1 MIGKLAGTVDS
12 QGDGWVIV
20 DVGGVGYLV
29 HASTRTLGLLAPAG
43 KPARL
48 LVETRVN
55 DERIV
60 LYGFHDAAE
69 RDWFRLLLS
78 IQGVGPRVALAVL
91 GVLGPDGLA
100 RAAAAGDKAAVTR
113 AHGVGP
119 KLAQRIVVELKDK
132 VGESL
137 AVTGGTS
144 AVDLGPGDEAIS
156 ALVNLGYSHSD
167 AYQAV
172 TGAARSL
179 GPAARLEDLVR
190 AGLRDLAR

>member
-29 HASTRTLGLLAPAG
+29 NASTRTLGLLGPSG
-43 KPARL
+43 NPARL
-48 LVETRVN
+48 WVETRVN

-69 RDWFRLLLS
+69 RDWFRLLVS
-78 IQGVGPRVALAVL
+78 VQGVGPKVALAVL

-100 RAAAAGDKAAVTR
+100 RAVAAGDKVAVSR
-113 AHGVGP
+113 ANGVGP
-119 KLAQRIVVELKDK
+119 KLAQRIVTELKDK
-132 VGESL
+132 V
-137 AVTGGTS
+137 AVTLPEAAG
-144 AVDLGPGDEAIS
+144 AVAPGPGDEAIS
-156 ALVNLGYSHSD
+156 ALVHLGYSRSE

-172 TGAARSL
+172 AGAVHSL
-179 GPAARLEDLVR
+179 GPAARLEELVR
-190 AGLRDLAR
+190 AGLRELAR